1 MQLTCAEC
9 HTTYRL
15 DPRRLG
21 AGGRVVRC
29 MQCNHVWNQPAAT
42 AEEIA
47 DDDMAQGPPPG
58 DDRMFLVEDTP
69 PVTAPEVRAE
79 WDVEEPEE
87 VVPEDPIAF
96 EPLVKG
102 QYFTEDD
109 GHVPPGHVTHDHA
122 ASGHI
127 PNAVK
132 PLMVPPSAKGF
143 EVPVMTHRPMGMD
156 ARQFGLFTFLL
167 LAFATLSVLF
177 LARGPVMRHMPSM
190 AYFYQSLGFS
200 LSAPGEGLQL
210 AGLSA
215 EDSIAGDKRKLA
227 ARAKLTNISEDP
239 IAYPPLEAHIKSAYG
254 AVLKT
259 WEFPGD
265 GSKMLAAGDSI
276 PVTLDFDDAPKDGK
290 TLDVRVVAP

>member
-29 MQCNHVWNQPAAT
+29 MQCNHVWTQKPLSAA
-42 AEEIA
+42 EIA
-47 DDDMAQGPPPG
+47 EDDMAQGPAPA
-58 DDRMFLVEDTP
+58 DDRMFIVEDTP
-69 PVTAPEVRAE
+69 PVSAPEVRAE
-79 WDVEEPEE
+79 WDVEDPADAVEE
-87 VVPEDPIAF
+87 EPIAF
-96 EPLVKG
+96 QSLVKG
-102 QYFTEDD
+102 QYVTEDE
-109 GHVPPGHVTHDHA
+109 GHVPPGIVNDLE
-122 ASGHI
+122 HI

-132 PLMVPPSAKGF
+132 PLMVPPSAKGNF
-143 EVPVMTHRPMGMD
+143 DIPVMTHRPMGMD

-177 LARGPVMRHMPSM
+177 VARGPVVRHAPAM

-200 LSAPGEGLQL
+200 LAAPGEGLQL
-210 AGLSA
+210 MALSA
-215 EDSIAGDKRKLA
+215 EDSVAGDKRKLA

-239 IAYPPLEAHIKSAYG
+239 IAYPPLEAYVKSAYG

-265 GSKMLAAGDSI
+265 GNKMLAAGDSI

-290 TLDVRVVAP
+290 TVEVRVVEP